1 MINKNLDEL
10 LIASMHPENSE
21 IEKPEAELVVAA
33 RQMIGLRKRQLT
45 ERSNLL
51 QNFMQFFKLD
61 LRVYPVGISVLLL
74 FGLVLFLREQHY
86 SNHNGTVIS
95 QAESMLSLKN
105 STISVNS
112 NTMLTSTPTGLRN

>member
-1 MINKNLDEL
+1 MPDKNLDEL

-21 IEKPEAELVVAA
+21 IEKPEAELVIAA

-45 ERSNLL
+45 ERSALLQNLL
-51 QNFMQFFKLD
+51 QFFKPD
-61 LRVYPVGISVLLL
+61 LRVYPVGISVLLF
-74 FGLVLFLREQHY
+74 FGLVLFLSEQHY
-86 SNHNGTVIS
+86 SNHSAVAIS
-95 QAESMLSLKN
+95 QAEDMLSLKN